1 MNDKTTNG
9 RRRVDFDSMH
19 LQVGHRLQL
28 SIVRDVKPIQYF
40 STLIGYIRNEYLILK
55 APVVAKG
62 IIPFREGDKVSV
74 RVFSGVSVCTFD
86 VVVNRSFPAPLFY
99 IHVSFP
105 DAIFGIGLRT
115 AMRVKVGI
123 PAKLSRPQVPDLSD
137 VAVTIENISVG
148 GALLE
153 APMEIGKEG
162 EEVQLSFHM
171 DSETENNG
179 TDIRTQAIIRNT
191 GTRQPEA
198 QDAAPVHLFGVQFA
212 SLDSTQ
218 QLMLQNLTYQAVIE
232 DRQKIV

>member
-1 MNDKTTNG
+1 
-9 RRRVDFDSMH
+9 
-19 LQVGHRLQL
+19 
-28 SIVRDVKPIQYF
+28 
-40 STLIGYIRNEYLILK
+40 
-55 APVVAKG
+55 
-62 IIPFREGDKVSV
+62 
-74 RVFSGVSVCTFD
+74 
-86 VVVNRSFPAPLFY
+86 
-99 IHVSFP
+99 
-105 DAIFGIGLRT
+105 
-115 AMRVKVGI
+115 MRVKVGI
-123 PAKLSRPQVPDLSD
+123 PAKLSKPQVPDLSD

-179 TDIRTQAIIRNT
+179 TDIRTQAIIRNI